1 LSALNFLG
9 TISNSKDPRQHTEG
23 GPTVLLRFDPFREF
37 DRLAEELDRS
47 VARTSPMPMDAYR
60 RGNHV
65 VVHLDVPGVRAED
78 VDVTVERNVLT
89 VRATRRADL
98 GEDDE
103 RIVGERRHGD
113 LVRQLMLGE
122 MLDPQRVEADV
133 TDGVLTLRIPVAETA
148 TPRKVEIGT
157 GGGHEQAALSA

>member
-1 LSALNFLG
+1 M
-9 TISNSKDPRQHTEG
+9 QEV
-23 GPTVLLRFDPFREF
+23 PTVLLRFDPFREL
-37 DRLAEELDRS
+37 DRLTEELDRS
-47 VARTSPMPMDAYR
+47 VTRTATMPMDAYR

-65 VVHLDVPGVRAED
+65 VAHLDVPGVRAED

-89 VRATRRADL
+89 VRATRRPDV

-113 LVRQLMLGE
+113 LVRQLMLGDT
-122 MLDPQRVEADV
+122 LDAQRVEADV

-148 TPRKVEIGT
+148 TPRKVEVGS
-157 GGGHEQAALSA
+157 GGGHPSEQAALSA